1 MKKMK
6 LRKYVLPTIY
16 VLIILVTFLS
26 VSLINNHLLKNV
38 TNYNYSKSIMKDVT
52 ENVLSE
58 ILPDKFERPYLSENV
73 KLLSGFYSKDYDD
86 ESQKNSLIVYQNTY
100 MPSSG
105 TFYASQDDF
114 DVVSVYDGKV
124 KSIKKDEMLGDTV
137 EVQHSDN
144 LTTIYY
150 SLKDVT
156 VRENDDIKK
165 GTIIGKAT
173 SNNLVTDKNVLF
185 IEVYLKGK
193 QIDPEKFYELNP
205 MKSNNIIYFY
215 ENNVIVR
222 FNDNIYYLKLNKN
235 ILNNGIILNKDKF
248 IKKYNEFTKENNLK
262 KIINN
267 KMVAI
272 IQNNISIN
280 DIKML
285 SIVFEELGIKIIKII
300 KDISLLNVKKNKAY
314 LIGDNN
320 LRLYF
325 INKYNKKST
334 INMNTSQNSY
344 NDIISI
350 IQNNI
355 KESLFVLSSND
366 DLINK
371 LLKNK
376 SYYLIN
382 NYIKFIFDE
391 IG

>member
-105 TFYASQDDF
+105 TFYASQDEF

-165 GTIIGKAT
+165 DTIIGKAT

-205 MKSNNIIYFY
+205 
-215 ENNVIVR
+215 
-222 FNDNIYYLKLNKN
+222 
-235 ILNNGIILNKDKF
+235 
-248 IKKYNEFTKENNLK
+248 NE
-262 KIINN
+262 
-267 KMVAI
+267 
-272 IQNNISIN
+272 
-280 DIKML
+280 
-285 SIVFEELGIKIIKII
+285 
-300 KDISLLNVKKNKAY
+300 VK
-314 LIGDNN
+314 
-320 LRLYF
+320 
-325 INKYNKKST
+325 
-334 INMNTSQNSY
+334 
-344 NDIISI
+344 
-350 IQNNI
+350 
-355 KESLFVLSSND
+355 
-366 DLINK
+366 
-371 LLKNK
+371 
-376 SYYLIN
+376 
-382 NYIKFIFDE
+382 
-391 IG
+391 

>member
-1 MKKMK
+1 MKKKK

-58 ILPDKFERPYLSENV
+58 ILPDKFDRPYLSENV

-205 MKSNNIIYFY
+205 
-215 ENNVIVR
+215 
-222 FNDNIYYLKLNKN
+222 
-235 ILNNGIILNKDKF
+235 
-248 IKKYNEFTKENNLK
+248 NE
-262 KIINN
+262 
-267 KMVAI
+267 
-272 IQNNISIN
+272 
-280 DIKML
+280 
-285 SIVFEELGIKIIKII
+285 
-300 KDISLLNVKKNKAY
+300 VK
-314 LIGDNN
+314 
-320 LRLYF
+320 
-325 INKYNKKST
+325 
-334 INMNTSQNSY
+334 
-344 NDIISI
+344 
-350 IQNNI
+350 
-355 KESLFVLSSND
+355 
-366 DLINK
+366 
-371 LLKNK
+371 
-376 SYYLIN
+376 
-382 NYIKFIFDE
+382 
-391 IG
+391 

>member
-6 LRKYVLPTIY
+6 LKKYVLPTIY
-16 VLIILVTFLS
+16 ILIILVTFFS

-73 KLLSGFYSKDYDD
+73 KILSGFYSKDYDD

-105 TFYASQDDF
+105 TFYSSQDEF

-205 MKSNNIIYFY
+205 
-215 ENNVIVR
+215 
-222 FNDNIYYLKLNKN
+222 
-235 ILNNGIILNKDKF
+235 
-248 IKKYNEFTKENNLK
+248 NE
-262 KIINN
+262 
-267 KMVAI
+267 
-272 IQNNISIN
+272 
-280 DIKML
+280 
-285 SIVFEELGIKIIKII
+285 
-300 KDISLLNVKKNKAY
+300 VK
-314 LIGDNN
+314 
-320 LRLYF
+320 
-325 INKYNKKST
+325 
-334 INMNTSQNSY
+334 
-344 NDIISI
+344 
-350 IQNNI
+350 
-355 KESLFVLSSND
+355 
-366 DLINK
+366 
-371 LLKNK
+371 
-376 SYYLIN
+376 
-382 NYIKFIFDE
+382 
-391 IG
+391 

>member
-58 ILPDKFERPYLSENV
+58 ILPDKFDRPYLSENV

-150 SLKDVT
+150 SLKDVI

-205 MKSNNIIYFY
+205 
-215 ENNVIVR
+215 
-222 FNDNIYYLKLNKN
+222 
-235 ILNNGIILNKDKF
+235 
-248 IKKYNEFTKENNLK
+248 NE
-262 KIINN
+262 
-267 KMVAI
+267 
-272 IQNNISIN
+272 
-280 DIKML
+280 
-285 SIVFEELGIKIIKII
+285 
-300 KDISLLNVKKNKAY
+300 VK
-314 LIGDNN
+314 
-320 LRLYF
+320 
-325 INKYNKKST
+325 
-334 INMNTSQNSY
+334 
-344 NDIISI
+344 
-350 IQNNI
+350 
-355 KESLFVLSSND
+355 
-366 DLINK
+366 
-371 LLKNK
+371 
-376 SYYLIN
+376 
-382 NYIKFIFDE
+382 
-391 IG
+391 

>member
-6 LRKYVLPTIY
+6 LRKYVLPIIY

-105 TFYASQDDF
+105 TFYASQDEF

-205 MKSNNIIYFY
+205 
-215 ENNVIVR
+215 
-222 FNDNIYYLKLNKN
+222 
-235 ILNNGIILNKDKF
+235 
-248 IKKYNEFTKENNLK
+248 NE
-262 KIINN
+262 
-267 KMVAI
+267 
-272 IQNNISIN
+272 
-280 DIKML
+280 
-285 SIVFEELGIKIIKII
+285 
-300 KDISLLNVKKNKAY
+300 VK
-314 LIGDNN
+314 
-320 LRLYF
+320 
-325 INKYNKKST
+325 
-334 INMNTSQNSY
+334 
-344 NDIISI
+344 
-350 IQNNI
+350 
-355 KESLFVLSSND
+355 
-366 DLINK
+366 
-371 LLKNK
+371 
-376 SYYLIN
+376 
-382 NYIKFIFDE
+382 
-391 IG
+391 

>member
-26 VSLINNHLLKNV
+26 VSLINNHILKNV

-58 ILPDKFERPYLSENV
+58 ILSDKFERPYLSENV

-105 TFYASQDDF
+105 TFYASQDEF

-205 MKSNNIIYFY
+205 
-215 ENNVIVR
+215 
-222 FNDNIYYLKLNKN
+222 
-235 ILNNGIILNKDKF
+235 
-248 IKKYNEFTKENNLK
+248 NE
-262 KIINN
+262 
-267 KMVAI
+267 
-272 IQNNISIN
+272 
-280 DIKML
+280 
-285 SIVFEELGIKIIKII
+285 
-300 KDISLLNVKKNKAY
+300 VK
-314 LIGDNN
+314 
-320 LRLYF
+320 
-325 INKYNKKST
+325 
-334 INMNTSQNSY
+334 
-344 NDIISI
+344 
-350 IQNNI
+350 
-355 KESLFVLSSND
+355 
-366 DLINK
+366 
-371 LLKNK
+371 
-376 SYYLIN
+376 
-382 NYIKFIFDE
+382 
-391 IG
+391 

>member
-58 ILPDKFERPYLSENV
+58 ILPDKFDRPYLSENV

-86 ESQKNSLIVYQNTY
+86 ESQKKSLIVYQNTY

-205 MKSNNIIYFY
+205 
-215 ENNVIVR
+215 
-222 FNDNIYYLKLNKN
+222 
-235 ILNNGIILNKDKF
+235 
-248 IKKYNEFTKENNLK
+248 NE
-262 KIINN
+262 
-267 KMVAI
+267 
-272 IQNNISIN
+272 
-280 DIKML
+280 
-285 SIVFEELGIKIIKII
+285 
-300 KDISLLNVKKNKAY
+300 VK
-314 LIGDNN
+314 
-320 LRLYF
+320 
-325 INKYNKKST
+325 
-334 INMNTSQNSY
+334 
-344 NDIISI
+344 
-350 IQNNI
+350 
-355 KESLFVLSSND
+355 
-366 DLINK
+366 
-371 LLKNK
+371 
-376 SYYLIN
+376 
-382 NYIKFIFDE
+382 
-391 IG
+391 

>member
-6 LRKYVLPTIY
+6 LRKYVLPTVY
-16 VLIILVTFLS
+16 VLIIFVTFVS

-105 TFYASQDDF
+105 TFYASQDEF

-205 MKSNNIIYFY
+205 
-215 ENNVIVR
+215 
-222 FNDNIYYLKLNKN
+222 
-235 ILNNGIILNKDKF
+235 
-248 IKKYNEFTKENNLK
+248 NE
-262 KIINN
+262 
-267 KMVAI
+267 
-272 IQNNISIN
+272 
-280 DIKML
+280 
-285 SIVFEELGIKIIKII
+285 
-300 KDISLLNVKKNKAY
+300 VK
-314 LIGDNN
+314 
-320 LRLYF
+320 
-325 INKYNKKST
+325 
-334 INMNTSQNSY
+334 
-344 NDIISI
+344 
-350 IQNNI
+350 
-355 KESLFVLSSND
+355 
-366 DLINK
+366 
-371 LLKNK
+371 
-376 SYYLIN
+376 
-382 NYIKFIFDE
+382 
-391 IG
+391 

>member
-100 MPSSG
+100 VPSSG
-105 TFYASQDDF
+105 TFYASQDEF

-205 MKSNNIIYFY
+205 
-215 ENNVIVR
+215 
-222 FNDNIYYLKLNKN
+222 
-235 ILNNGIILNKDKF
+235 
-248 IKKYNEFTKENNLK
+248 NE
-262 KIINN
+262 
-267 KMVAI
+267 
-272 IQNNISIN
+272 
-280 DIKML
+280 
-285 SIVFEELGIKIIKII
+285 
-300 KDISLLNVKKNKAY
+300 VK
-314 LIGDNN
+314 
-320 LRLYF
+320 
-325 INKYNKKST
+325 
-334 INMNTSQNSY
+334 
-344 NDIISI
+344 
-350 IQNNI
+350 
-355 KESLFVLSSND
+355 
-366 DLINK
+366 
-371 LLKNK
+371 
-376 SYYLIN
+376 
-382 NYIKFIFDE
+382 
-391 IG
+391 

>member
-86 ESQKNSLIVYQNTY
+86 ESQKNSLIVYQNIY

-105 TFYASQDDF
+105 TFYASQDEF

-205 MKSNNIIYFY
+205 
-215 ENNVIVR
+215 
-222 FNDNIYYLKLNKN
+222 
-235 ILNNGIILNKDKF
+235 
-248 IKKYNEFTKENNLK
+248 NE
-262 KIINN
+262 
-267 KMVAI
+267 
-272 IQNNISIN
+272 
-280 DIKML
+280 
-285 SIVFEELGIKIIKII
+285 
-300 KDISLLNVKKNKAY
+300 VK
-314 LIGDNN
+314 
-320 LRLYF
+320 
-325 INKYNKKST
+325 
-334 INMNTSQNSY
+334 
-344 NDIISI
+344 
-350 IQNNI
+350 
-355 KESLFVLSSND
+355 
-366 DLINK
+366 
-371 LLKNK
+371 
-376 SYYLIN
+376 
-382 NYIKFIFDE
+382 
-391 IG
+391 

>member
-26 VSLINNHLLKNV
+26 VSIINNHLLKNV

-105 TFYASQDDF
+105 TFYASQDEF

-205 MKSNNIIYFY
+205 
-215 ENNVIVR
+215 
-222 FNDNIYYLKLNKN
+222 
-235 ILNNGIILNKDKF
+235 
-248 IKKYNEFTKENNLK
+248 NE
-262 KIINN
+262 
-267 KMVAI
+267 
-272 IQNNISIN
+272 
-280 DIKML
+280 
-285 SIVFEELGIKIIKII
+285 
-300 KDISLLNVKKNKAY
+300 VK
-314 LIGDNN
+314 
-320 LRLYF
+320 
-325 INKYNKKST
+325 
-334 INMNTSQNSY
+334 
-344 NDIISI
+344 
-350 IQNNI
+350 
-355 KESLFVLSSND
+355 
-366 DLINK
+366 
-371 LLKNK
+371 
-376 SYYLIN
+376 
-382 NYIKFIFDE
+382 
-391 IG
+391 

>member
-1 MKKMK
+1 MKKKK

-205 MKSNNIIYFY
+205 
-215 ENNVIVR
+215 
-222 FNDNIYYLKLNKN
+222 
-235 ILNNGIILNKDKF
+235 
-248 IKKYNEFTKENNLK
+248 NE
-262 KIINN
+262 
-267 KMVAI
+267 
-272 IQNNISIN
+272 
-280 DIKML
+280 
-285 SIVFEELGIKIIKII
+285 
-300 KDISLLNVKKNKAY
+300 VK
-314 LIGDNN
+314 
-320 LRLYF
+320 
-325 INKYNKKST
+325 
-334 INMNTSQNSY
+334 
-344 NDIISI
+344 
-350 IQNNI
+350 
-355 KESLFVLSSND
+355 
-366 DLINK
+366 
-371 LLKNK
+371 
-376 SYYLIN
+376 
-382 NYIKFIFDE
+382 
-391 IG
+391 

>member
-105 TFYASQDDF
+105 TFYASQDEF

-150 SLKDVT
+150 SLKDVNL
-156 VRENDDIKK
+156 RENDDIKK

-205 MKSNNIIYFY
+205 
-215 ENNVIVR
+215 
-222 FNDNIYYLKLNKN
+222 
-235 ILNNGIILNKDKF
+235 
-248 IKKYNEFTKENNLK
+248 NE
-262 KIINN
+262 
-267 KMVAI
+267 
-272 IQNNISIN
+272 
-280 DIKML
+280 
-285 SIVFEELGIKIIKII
+285 
-300 KDISLLNVKKNKAY
+300 VK
-314 LIGDNN
+314 
-320 LRLYF
+320 
-325 INKYNKKST
+325 
-334 INMNTSQNSY
+334 
-344 NDIISI
+344 
-350 IQNNI
+350 
-355 KESLFVLSSND
+355 
-366 DLINK
+366 
-371 LLKNK
+371 
-376 SYYLIN
+376 
-382 NYIKFIFDE
+382 
-391 IG
+391 

>member
-105 TFYASQDDF
+105 TFYASQDEF
-114 DVVSVYDGKV
+114 DVVSIYDGKV

-205 MKSNNIIYFY
+205 
-215 ENNVIVR
+215 
-222 FNDNIYYLKLNKN
+222 
-235 ILNNGIILNKDKF
+235 
-248 IKKYNEFTKENNLK
+248 NE
-262 KIINN
+262 
-267 KMVAI
+267 
-272 IQNNISIN
+272 
-280 DIKML
+280 
-285 SIVFEELGIKIIKII
+285 
-300 KDISLLNVKKNKAY
+300 VK
-314 LIGDNN
+314 
-320 LRLYF
+320 
-325 INKYNKKST
+325 
-334 INMNTSQNSY
+334 
-344 NDIISI
+344 
-350 IQNNI
+350 
-355 KESLFVLSSND
+355 
-366 DLINK
+366 
-371 LLKNK
+371 
-376 SYYLIN
+376 
-382 NYIKFIFDE
+382 
-391 IG
+391 

>member
-144 LTTIYY
+144 LTTINY

-205 MKSNNIIYFY
+205 
-215 ENNVIVR
+215 
-222 FNDNIYYLKLNKN
+222 
-235 ILNNGIILNKDKF
+235 
-248 IKKYNEFTKENNLK
+248 NE
-262 KIINN
+262 
-267 KMVAI
+267 
-272 IQNNISIN
+272 
-280 DIKML
+280 
-285 SIVFEELGIKIIKII
+285 
-300 KDISLLNVKKNKAY
+300 VK
-314 LIGDNN
+314 
-320 LRLYF
+320 
-325 INKYNKKST
+325 
-334 INMNTSQNSY
+334 
-344 NDIISI
+344 
-350 IQNNI
+350 
-355 KESLFVLSSND
+355 
-366 DLINK
+366 
-371 LLKNK
+371 
-376 SYYLIN
+376 
-382 NYIKFIFDE
+382 
-391 IG
+391 

>member
-105 TFYASQDDF
+105 TFYASQDEF

-165 GTIIGKAT
+165 GTIIGKST

-205 MKSNNIIYFY
+205 
-215 ENNVIVR
+215 
-222 FNDNIYYLKLNKN
+222 
-235 ILNNGIILNKDKF
+235 
-248 IKKYNEFTKENNLK
+248 NE
-262 KIINN
+262 
-267 KMVAI
+267 
-272 IQNNISIN
+272 
-280 DIKML
+280 
-285 SIVFEELGIKIIKII
+285 
-300 KDISLLNVKKNKAY
+300 VK
-314 LIGDNN
+314 
-320 LRLYF
+320 
-325 INKYNKKST
+325 
-334 INMNTSQNSY
+334 
-344 NDIISI
+344 
-350 IQNNI
+350 
-355 KESLFVLSSND
+355 
-366 DLINK
+366 
-371 LLKNK
+371 
-376 SYYLIN
+376 
-382 NYIKFIFDE
+382 
-391 IG
+391 

>member
-58 ILPDKFERPYLSENV
+58 ILPDKFYRPYLSENV

-205 MKSNNIIYFY
+205 
-215 ENNVIVR
+215 
-222 FNDNIYYLKLNKN
+222 
-235 ILNNGIILNKDKF
+235 
-248 IKKYNEFTKENNLK
+248 NE
-262 KIINN
+262 
-267 KMVAI
+267 
-272 IQNNISIN
+272 
-280 DIKML
+280 
-285 SIVFEELGIKIIKII
+285 
-300 KDISLLNVKKNKAY
+300 VK
-314 LIGDNN
+314 
-320 LRLYF
+320 
-325 INKYNKKST
+325 
-334 INMNTSQNSY
+334 
-344 NDIISI
+344 
-350 IQNNI
+350 
-355 KESLFVLSSND
+355 
-366 DLINK
+366 
-371 LLKNK
+371 
-376 SYYLIN
+376 
-382 NYIKFIFDE
+382 
-391 IG
+391 

>member
-6 LRKYVLPTIY
+6 FRKYVLPTIY

-105 TFYASQDDF
+105 TFYASQDEF

-205 MKSNNIIYFY
+205 
-215 ENNVIVR
+215 
-222 FNDNIYYLKLNKN
+222 
-235 ILNNGIILNKDKF
+235 
-248 IKKYNEFTKENNLK
+248 NE
-262 KIINN
+262 
-267 KMVAI
+267 
-272 IQNNISIN
+272 
-280 DIKML
+280 
-285 SIVFEELGIKIIKII
+285 
-300 KDISLLNVKKNKAY
+300 VK
-314 LIGDNN
+314 
-320 LRLYF
+320 
-325 INKYNKKST
+325 
-334 INMNTSQNSY
+334 
-344 NDIISI
+344 
-350 IQNNI
+350 
-355 KESLFVLSSND
+355 
-366 DLINK
+366 
-371 LLKNK
+371 
-376 SYYLIN
+376 
-382 NYIKFIFDE
+382 
-391 IG
+391 

>member
-105 TFYASQDDF
+105 TFYASQDEF

-165 GTIIGKAT
+165 GIIIGKAT

-205 MKSNNIIYFY
+205 
-215 ENNVIVR
+215 
-222 FNDNIYYLKLNKN
+222 
-235 ILNNGIILNKDKF
+235 
-248 IKKYNEFTKENNLK
+248 NE
-262 KIINN
+262 
-267 KMVAI
+267 
-272 IQNNISIN
+272 
-280 DIKML
+280 
-285 SIVFEELGIKIIKII
+285 
-300 KDISLLNVKKNKAY
+300 VK
-314 LIGDNN
+314 
-320 LRLYF
+320 
-325 INKYNKKST
+325 
-334 INMNTSQNSY
+334 
-344 NDIISI
+344 
-350 IQNNI
+350 
-355 KESLFVLSSND
+355 
-366 DLINK
+366 
-371 LLKNK
+371 
-376 SYYLIN
+376 
-382 NYIKFIFDE
+382 
-391 IG
+391 

>member
-105 TFYASQDDF
+105 TFYASQDEF

-150 SLKDVT
+150 SLKDVN

-205 MKSNNIIYFY
+205 
-215 ENNVIVR
+215 
-222 FNDNIYYLKLNKN
+222 
-235 ILNNGIILNKDKF
+235 
-248 IKKYNEFTKENNLK
+248 NE
-262 KIINN
+262 
-267 KMVAI
+267 
-272 IQNNISIN
+272 
-280 DIKML
+280 
-285 SIVFEELGIKIIKII
+285 
-300 KDISLLNVKKNKAY
+300 VK
-314 LIGDNN
+314 
-320 LRLYF
+320 
-325 INKYNKKST
+325 
-334 INMNTSQNSY
+334 
-344 NDIISI
+344 
-350 IQNNI
+350 
-355 KESLFVLSSND
+355 
-366 DLINK
+366 
-371 LLKNK
+371 
-376 SYYLIN
+376 
-382 NYIKFIFDE
+382 
-391 IG
+391 

>member
-144 LTTIYY
+144 LTTIYC

-205 MKSNNIIYFY
+205 
-215 ENNVIVR
+215 
-222 FNDNIYYLKLNKN
+222 
-235 ILNNGIILNKDKF
+235 
-248 IKKYNEFTKENNLK
+248 NE
-262 KIINN
+262 
-267 KMVAI
+267 
-272 IQNNISIN
+272 
-280 DIKML
+280 
-285 SIVFEELGIKIIKII
+285 
-300 KDISLLNVKKNKAY
+300 VK
-314 LIGDNN
+314 
-320 LRLYF
+320 
-325 INKYNKKST
+325 
-334 INMNTSQNSY
+334 
-344 NDIISI
+344 
-350 IQNNI
+350 
-355 KESLFVLSSND
+355 
-366 DLINK
+366 
-371 LLKNK
+371 
-376 SYYLIN
+376 
-382 NYIKFIFDE
+382 
-391 IG
+391 

>member
-58 ILPDKFERPYLSENV
+58 ILPDKFERPYLSENI

-105 TFYASQDDF
+105 TFYASQDEF

-173 SNNLVTDKNVLF
+173 SNNLLTDKNVLF

-205 MKSNNIIYFY
+205 
-215 ENNVIVR
+215 
-222 FNDNIYYLKLNKN
+222 
-235 ILNNGIILNKDKF
+235 
-248 IKKYNEFTKENNLK
+248 NE
-262 KIINN
+262 
-267 KMVAI
+267 
-272 IQNNISIN
+272 
-280 DIKML
+280 
-285 SIVFEELGIKIIKII
+285 
-300 KDISLLNVKKNKAY
+300 VK
-314 LIGDNN
+314 
-320 LRLYF
+320 
-325 INKYNKKST
+325 
-334 INMNTSQNSY
+334 
-344 NDIISI
+344 
-350 IQNNI
+350 
-355 KESLFVLSSND
+355 
-366 DLINK
+366 
-371 LLKNK
+371 
-376 SYYLIN
+376 
-382 NYIKFIFDE
+382 
-391 IG
+391 

>member
-6 LRKYVLPTIY
+6 LKKYVLPTIY
-16 VLIILVTFLS
+16 ILIILVTFFS

-73 KLLSGFYSKDYDD
+73 KILSGFYSKDYDD

-105 TFYASQDDF
+105 TFYSSQDEF

-173 SNNLVTDKNVLF
+173 SNNLLTDKNVLF

-205 MKSNNIIYFY
+205 
-215 ENNVIVR
+215 
-222 FNDNIYYLKLNKN
+222 
-235 ILNNGIILNKDKF
+235 
-248 IKKYNEFTKENNLK
+248 NE
-262 KIINN
+262 
-267 KMVAI
+267 
-272 IQNNISIN
+272 
-280 DIKML
+280 
-285 SIVFEELGIKIIKII
+285 
-300 KDISLLNVKKNKAY
+300 VK
-314 LIGDNN
+314 
-320 LRLYF
+320 
-325 INKYNKKST
+325 
-334 INMNTSQNSY
+334 
-344 NDIISI
+344 
-350 IQNNI
+350 
-355 KESLFVLSSND
+355 
-366 DLINK
+366 
-371 LLKNK
+371 
-376 SYYLIN
+376 
-382 NYIKFIFDE
+382 
-391 IG
+391 

>member
-38 TNYNYSKSIMKDVT
+38 KNYNYSKSIMKDVT

-105 TFYASQDDF
+105 TFYASQDEF

-205 MKSNNIIYFY
+205 
-215 ENNVIVR
+215 
-222 FNDNIYYLKLNKN
+222 
-235 ILNNGIILNKDKF
+235 
-248 IKKYNEFTKENNLK
+248 NE
-262 KIINN
+262 
-267 KMVAI
+267 
-272 IQNNISIN
+272 
-280 DIKML
+280 
-285 SIVFEELGIKIIKII
+285 
-300 KDISLLNVKKNKAY
+300 VK
-314 LIGDNN
+314 
-320 LRLYF
+320 
-325 INKYNKKST
+325 
-334 INMNTSQNSY
+334 
-344 NDIISI
+344 
-350 IQNNI
+350 
-355 KESLFVLSSND
+355 
-366 DLINK
+366 
-371 LLKNK
+371 
-376 SYYLIN
+376 
-382 NYIKFIFDE
+382 
-391 IG
+391 

>member
-52 ENVLSE
+52 ENVISE

-105 TFYASQDDF
+105 TFYASQDEF

-205 MKSNNIIYFY
+205 
-215 ENNVIVR
+215 
-222 FNDNIYYLKLNKN
+222 
-235 ILNNGIILNKDKF
+235 
-248 IKKYNEFTKENNLK
+248 NE
-262 KIINN
+262 
-267 KMVAI
+267 
-272 IQNNISIN
+272 
-280 DIKML
+280 
-285 SIVFEELGIKIIKII
+285 
-300 KDISLLNVKKNKAY
+300 VK
-314 LIGDNN
+314 
-320 LRLYF
+320 
-325 INKYNKKST
+325 
-334 INMNTSQNSY
+334 
-344 NDIISI
+344 
-350 IQNNI
+350 
-355 KESLFVLSSND
+355 
-366 DLINK
+366 
-371 LLKNK
+371 
-376 SYYLIN
+376 
-382 NYIKFIFDE
+382 
-391 IG
+391 

>member
-38 TNYNYSKSIMKDVT
+38 TNYNYSKSIMKDVS

-205 MKSNNIIYFY
+205 
-215 ENNVIVR
+215 
-222 FNDNIYYLKLNKN
+222 
-235 ILNNGIILNKDKF
+235 
-248 IKKYNEFTKENNLK
+248 NE
-262 KIINN
+262 
-267 KMVAI
+267 
-272 IQNNISIN
+272 
-280 DIKML
+280 
-285 SIVFEELGIKIIKII
+285 
-300 KDISLLNVKKNKAY
+300 VK
-314 LIGDNN
+314 
-320 LRLYF
+320 
-325 INKYNKKST
+325 
-334 INMNTSQNSY
+334 
-344 NDIISI
+344 
-350 IQNNI
+350 
-355 KESLFVLSSND
+355 
-366 DLINK
+366 
-371 LLKNK
+371 
-376 SYYLIN
+376 
-382 NYIKFIFDE
+382 
-391 IG
+391 

>member
-6 LRKYVLPTIY
+6 LRKYVLLTIY

-105 TFYASQDDF
+105 TFYASQDEF

-205 MKSNNIIYFY
+205 
-215 ENNVIVR
+215 
-222 FNDNIYYLKLNKN
+222 
-235 ILNNGIILNKDKF
+235 
-248 IKKYNEFTKENNLK
+248 NE
-262 KIINN
+262 
-267 KMVAI
+267 
-272 IQNNISIN
+272 
-280 DIKML
+280 
-285 SIVFEELGIKIIKII
+285 
-300 KDISLLNVKKNKAY
+300 VK
-314 LIGDNN
+314 
-320 LRLYF
+320 
-325 INKYNKKST
+325 
-334 INMNTSQNSY
+334 
-344 NDIISI
+344 
-350 IQNNI
+350 
-355 KESLFVLSSND
+355 
-366 DLINK
+366 
-371 LLKNK
+371 
-376 SYYLIN
+376 
-382 NYIKFIFDE
+382 
-391 IG
+391 

>member
-6 LRKYVLPTIY
+6 LRKYVLPTVY
-16 VLIILVTFLS
+16 VLIIFVTFVS

-105 TFYASQDDF
+105 TFYASQDEF

-137 EVQHSDN
+137 EVLHSDN

-205 MKSNNIIYFY
+205 
-215 ENNVIVR
+215 
-222 FNDNIYYLKLNKN
+222 
-235 ILNNGIILNKDKF
+235 
-248 IKKYNEFTKENNLK
+248 NE
-262 KIINN
+262 
-267 KMVAI
+267 
-272 IQNNISIN
+272 
-280 DIKML
+280 
-285 SIVFEELGIKIIKII
+285 
-300 KDISLLNVKKNKAY
+300 VK
-314 LIGDNN
+314 
-320 LRLYF
+320 
-325 INKYNKKST
+325 
-334 INMNTSQNSY
+334 
-344 NDIISI
+344 
-350 IQNNI
+350 
-355 KESLFVLSSND
+355 
-366 DLINK
+366 
-371 LLKNK
+371 
-376 SYYLIN
+376 
-382 NYIKFIFDE
+382 
-391 IG
+391 

>member
-58 ILPDKFERPYLSENV
+58 ILPDKFERPYLNENV

-105 TFYASQDDF
+105 TFYASQDEF

-205 MKSNNIIYFY
+205 
-215 ENNVIVR
+215 
-222 FNDNIYYLKLNKN
+222 
-235 ILNNGIILNKDKF
+235 
-248 IKKYNEFTKENNLK
+248 NE
-262 KIINN
+262 
-267 KMVAI
+267 
-272 IQNNISIN
+272 
-280 DIKML
+280 
-285 SIVFEELGIKIIKII
+285 
-300 KDISLLNVKKNKAY
+300 VK
-314 LIGDNN
+314 
-320 LRLYF
+320 
-325 INKYNKKST
+325 
-334 INMNTSQNSY
+334 
-344 NDIISI
+344 
-350 IQNNI
+350 
-355 KESLFVLSSND
+355 
-366 DLINK
+366 
-371 LLKNK
+371 
-376 SYYLIN
+376 
-382 NYIKFIFDE
+382 
-391 IG
+391 

>member
-105 TFYASQDDF
+105 TFYASQDEF

-173 SNNLVTDKNVLF
+173 TNNLVTDKNVLF

-205 MKSNNIIYFY
+205 
-215 ENNVIVR
+215 
-222 FNDNIYYLKLNKN
+222 
-235 ILNNGIILNKDKF
+235 
-248 IKKYNEFTKENNLK
+248 NE
-262 KIINN
+262 
-267 KMVAI
+267 
-272 IQNNISIN
+272 
-280 DIKML
+280 
-285 SIVFEELGIKIIKII
+285 
-300 KDISLLNVKKNKAY
+300 VK
-314 LIGDNN
+314 
-320 LRLYF
+320 
-325 INKYNKKST
+325 
-334 INMNTSQNSY
+334 
-344 NDIISI
+344 
-350 IQNNI
+350 
-355 KESLFVLSSND
+355 
-366 DLINK
+366 
-371 LLKNK
+371 
-376 SYYLIN
+376 
-382 NYIKFIFDE
+382 
-391 IG
+391 

>member
-73 KLLSGFYSKDYDD
+73 KLLSGFYSKDY

-105 TFYASQDDF
+105 TFYASQDEF

-205 MKSNNIIYFY
+205 
-215 ENNVIVR
+215 
-222 FNDNIYYLKLNKN
+222 
-235 ILNNGIILNKDKF
+235 
-248 IKKYNEFTKENNLK
+248 NE
-262 KIINN
+262 
-267 KMVAI
+267 
-272 IQNNISIN
+272 
-280 DIKML
+280 
-285 SIVFEELGIKIIKII
+285 
-300 KDISLLNVKKNKAY
+300 VK
-314 LIGDNN
+314 
-320 LRLYF
+320 
-325 INKYNKKST
+325 
-334 INMNTSQNSY
+334 
-344 NDIISI
+344 
-350 IQNNI
+350 
-355 KESLFVLSSND
+355 
-366 DLINK
+366 
-371 LLKNK
+371 
-376 SYYLIN
+376 
-382 NYIKFIFDE
+382 
-391 IG
+391 

>member
-205 MKSNNIIYFY
+205 N
-215 ENNVIVR
+215 
-222 FNDNIYYLKLNKN
+222 
-235 ILNNGIILNKDKF
+235 
-248 IKKYNEFTKENNLK
+248 
-262 KIINN
+262 
-267 KMVAI
+267 A
-272 IQNNISIN
+272 
-280 DIKML
+280 
-285 SIVFEELGIKIIKII
+285 
-300 KDISLLNVKKNKAY
+300 VK
-314 LIGDNN
+314 
-320 LRLYF
+320 
-325 INKYNKKST
+325 
-334 INMNTSQNSY
+334 
-344 NDIISI
+344 
-350 IQNNI
+350 
-355 KESLFVLSSND
+355 
-366 DLINK
+366 
-371 LLKNK
+371 
-376 SYYLIN
+376 
-382 NYIKFIFDE
+382 
-391 IG
+391 

>member
-16 VLIILVTFLS
+16 VLIIFVTFVS

-105 TFYASQDDF
+105 TFYTSQDEF

-205 MKSNNIIYFY
+205 
-215 ENNVIVR
+215 
-222 FNDNIYYLKLNKN
+222 
-235 ILNNGIILNKDKF
+235 
-248 IKKYNEFTKENNLK
+248 NE
-262 KIINN
+262 
-267 KMVAI
+267 
-272 IQNNISIN
+272 
-280 DIKML
+280 
-285 SIVFEELGIKIIKII
+285 
-300 KDISLLNVKKNKAY
+300 VK
-314 LIGDNN
+314 
-320 LRLYF
+320 
-325 INKYNKKST
+325 
-334 INMNTSQNSY
+334 
-344 NDIISI
+344 
-350 IQNNI
+350 
-355 KESLFVLSSND
+355 
-366 DLINK
+366 
-371 LLKNK
+371 
-376 SYYLIN
+376 
-382 NYIKFIFDE
+382 
-391 IG
+391 

>member
-38 TNYNYSKSIMKDVT
+38 TNYNYSKSIMKDVS

-105 TFYASQDDF
+105 TFYASQDEF

-205 MKSNNIIYFY
+205 
-215 ENNVIVR
+215 
-222 FNDNIYYLKLNKN
+222 
-235 ILNNGIILNKDKF
+235 
-248 IKKYNEFTKENNLK
+248 NE
-262 KIINN
+262 
-267 KMVAI
+267 
-272 IQNNISIN
+272 
-280 DIKML
+280 
-285 SIVFEELGIKIIKII
+285 
-300 KDISLLNVKKNKAY
+300 VK
-314 LIGDNN
+314 
-320 LRLYF
+320 
-325 INKYNKKST
+325 
-334 INMNTSQNSY
+334 
-344 NDIISI
+344 
-350 IQNNI
+350 
-355 KESLFVLSSND
+355 
-366 DLINK
+366 
-371 LLKNK
+371 
-376 SYYLIN
+376 
-382 NYIKFIFDE
+382 
-391 IG
+391 

>member
-105 TFYASQDDF
+105 TFYASQDEF

-137 EVQHSDN
+137 EVLHSDN

-185 IEVYLKGK
+185 IEVYLRGK

-205 MKSNNIIYFY
+205 
-215 ENNVIVR
+215 
-222 FNDNIYYLKLNKN
+222 
-235 ILNNGIILNKDKF
+235 
-248 IKKYNEFTKENNLK
+248 NE
-262 KIINN
+262 
-267 KMVAI
+267 
-272 IQNNISIN
+272 
-280 DIKML
+280 
-285 SIVFEELGIKIIKII
+285 
-300 KDISLLNVKKNKAY
+300 VK
-314 LIGDNN
+314 
-320 LRLYF
+320 
-325 INKYNKKST
+325 
-334 INMNTSQNSY
+334 
-344 NDIISI
+344 
-350 IQNNI
+350 
-355 KESLFVLSSND
+355 
-366 DLINK
+366 
-371 LLKNK
+371 
-376 SYYLIN
+376 
-382 NYIKFIFDE
+382 
-391 IG
+391 

>member
-86 ESQKNSLIVYQNTY
+86 ELQKNSLIVYQNTY

-105 TFYASQDDF
+105 TFYASQDEF

-205 MKSNNIIYFY
+205 
-215 ENNVIVR
+215 
-222 FNDNIYYLKLNKN
+222 
-235 ILNNGIILNKDKF
+235 
-248 IKKYNEFTKENNLK
+248 NE
-262 KIINN
+262 
-267 KMVAI
+267 
-272 IQNNISIN
+272 
-280 DIKML
+280 
-285 SIVFEELGIKIIKII
+285 
-300 KDISLLNVKKNKAY
+300 VK
-314 LIGDNN
+314 
-320 LRLYF
+320 
-325 INKYNKKST
+325 
-334 INMNTSQNSY
+334 
-344 NDIISI
+344 
-350 IQNNI
+350 
-355 KESLFVLSSND
+355 
-366 DLINK
+366 
-371 LLKNK
+371 
-376 SYYLIN
+376 
-382 NYIKFIFDE
+382 
-391 IG
+391 